1 VFSEAAL
8 VYKPPVGFLLN
19 PETHRGI
26 CSSTSSR
33 AGITERVLTPRL
45 IALAALA
52 VASFYAPGPRAQE
65 RKMSDRPRPGRTA
78 ESILRLERETM
89 DAIRAK
95 DAVALERVLA
105 ADFVYRAP
113 GAELSRAEFLQN
125 IASLPGRI
133 LSVEGSELRVSVY
146 GDTAVLT
153 GVQRSRVR
161 TDDGAEHRSAVA
173 FTDVFVR
180 QRGRWRLSLAYG
192 VELPEREGEPGG
204 RR

>member
-1 VFSEAAL
+1 MAD
-8 VYKPPVGFLLN
+8 
-19 PETHRGI
+19 TR
-26 CSSTSSR
+26 
-33 AGITERVLTPRL
+33 
-45 IALAALA
+45 
-52 VASFYAPGPRAQE
+52 
-65 RKMSDRPRPGRTA
+65 RPGRTA

-95 DAVALERVLA
+95 DAKALERLLT

-113 GAELSRAEFLQN
+113 GAELGRAEFLQN
-125 IASLPGRI
+125 IASLPGTI
-133 LSVEGSELRVSVY
+133 LSVEGSEQRVSVY

-153 GVQRSRVR
+153 GVQRSRLR

-173 FTDVFVR
+173 FTDVFVK

-192 VELPEREGEPGG
+192 VELPEPGGEPGA

>member
-1 VFSEAAL
+1 MAEQR
-8 VYKPPVGFLLN
+8 
-19 PETHRGI
+19 THGH
-26 CSSTSSR
+26 
-33 AGITERVLTPRL
+33 
-45 IALAALA
+45 
-52 VASFYAPGPRAQE
+52 
-65 RKMSDRPRPGRTA
+65 TA

-95 DAVALERVLA
+95 DAQALEHVLA

-125 IASLPGRI
+125 VASFPGRI
-133 LSVEGSELRVSVY
+133 LSVEGSELRVNVY

-161 TDDGAEHRSAVA
+161 TDDGVEHSSTVA
-173 FTDVFVR
+173 FTDVFVK
-180 QRGRWRLSLAYG
+180 QDGRWRLALAYG
-192 VELPEREGEPGG
+192 VELPERDGEPEG

>member
-1 VFSEAAL
+1 MAD
-8 VYKPPVGFLLN
+8 
-19 PETHRGI
+19 TR
-26 CSSTSSR
+26 
-33 AGITERVLTPRL
+33 
-45 IALAALA
+45 
-52 VASFYAPGPRAQE
+52 
-65 RKMSDRPRPGRTA
+65 RPGRTV

-95 DAVALERVLA
+95 DAKALERVLA

-133 LSVEGSELRVSVY
+133 LSVEGTELRVNIY
-146 GDTAVLT
+146 GDTAILT

-161 TDDGAEHRSAVA
+161 TDDGAEHASTVA
-173 FTDVFVR
+173 FTDVFVK

-192 VELPEREGEPGG
+192 VELPEREAEPE
-204 RR
+204 RHQ